1 MMHLLDSFN
10 DATVETRGSTELLL
24 HSEEGSTKHVHSLS
38 QVQPITDELNDCS
51 F

>member
-10 DATVETRGSTELLL
+10 DATRGSTELLL